1 MHGVSSKRSDLK
13 HQYKSYQETVAF
25 LEEMVK
31 RYPHL
36 IKIRSIG
43 KTWESRDIILATI
56 SLDVEYADLKP
67 ALLYTGTIHARE
79 WIGNELAIAFIDYVL
94 KNHQSDP
101 RVIQALAKNTL
112 YIVPVLNPDGFEY
125 SRTHYSFWR
134 KNRRKN
140 ADGSYGVDLN
150 RNFSVGWI
158 KSSNTSSNVYG
169 GPAPFSEP
177 ETKAIK
183 EFVDTHPNI
192 TIALDY
198 HSQGNVFFPAHK
210 FNHEAEIEGTDIN
223 VLCAN
228 MNFEIEKVTGRRY
241 GIHRGKPPTKLI
253 SGSGREYYYSKG
265 ILAAVVEVGTRNI
278 PDYLQN
284 MSESIDENIPAL
296 LYALNEA
303 HNYAPNTP
311 ARVEYFTICEYDNS
325 CVELVWEYDK
335 ERFPN
340 VYFEIYRN
348 EKHKEACREP
358 SLIGT
363 TSDLRFIDKDRSS
376 GKLYFYYIRPVDMLT
391 KQKGPYA
398 PQLKMMTKLGRE
410 EFYRTIYPLPQ
421 HIGYVAE
428 KSTKNK
434 EHFGKNSLFVGVNK
448 TLGISY
454 GVMKF
459 NLDTIPPNAIIKEAR
474 ISLYPLNRVNVKIE
488 KYGEWGISLI
498 EDVKDLSDFGQIHNA
513 EIIQTLGQTIPSQ
526 KLTQGIWKTWEL
538 NEFERKLLQERLK
551 MGHVLFR
558 MQGPTKLPLGADSQM
573 MMFDIGYG
581 PFGGGIH
588 YRPHLDIKYTLLPAE
603 VEIEPLRLASVS
615 EKEIKIDQLLCGYD
629 EEGKVVY
636 GYMEFDLSLLPDPD
650 KTVITEAYIKIQ
662 SPGIKRSGEDIRY
675 LIEFVDL
682 ENLDYKSIKNRK
694 SLGFI
699 DYEVSEEELQKQSV
713 NYFLFD
719 TSSKEQLEEFHAK
732 NKPVGFIIRPT
743 LASEAK
749 NHLINWY
756 DKKSPNVVRL
766 VIKYIKRRKF
776 PLPPAK
782 NLKAS
787 VEKGMVKLMWE
798 NPNDPDFVGAY
809 VVRNR
814 FHPPKN
820 PYDGVKLY
828 AGKDNYTFDN
838 FGNTKIP
845 KYYAVFTYDN
855 VPNYSEPVILYY
867 EP

>member
-1 MHGVSSKRSDLK
+1 LK
-13 HQYKSYQETVAF
+13 HQYRSYEETLSF
-25 LEEMVK
+25 LKEMVK
-31 RYPHL
+31 KYPHL
-36 IKIRSIG
+36 IRIQSIG
-43 KTWESRDIILATI
+43 KTWESRDIILATV
-56 SLDVEYADLKP
+56 SFDVEFADLKP

-79 WIGNELAIAFIDYVL
+79 WIGNELAVAFIDYL
-94 KNHQSDP
+94 LTNHQTDP
-101 RVIQALAKNTL
+101 RVASALAKNTL

-125 SRTHYSFWR
+125 SQTHYSFWR

-140 ADGSYGVDLN
+140 PDGSFGVDLN
-150 RNFSVGWI
+150 RNFSVGWS
-158 KSSNTSSNVYG
+158 KSSNPSSNVYG
-169 GPAPFSEP
+169 GPSPFSEP

-210 FNHEAEIEGTDIN
+210 FNHEAEIEGTDLN

-265 ILAAVVEVGTRNI
+265 ILAAVVEVGTKNI

-284 MSESIDENIPAL
+284 MSESIHENIPAL
-296 LYALNEA
+296 LYALGEA
-303 HNYAPNTP
+303 HNYSQNTP
-311 ARVEYFTICEYDNS
+311 PRVENFTLKEYASN
-325 CVELVWEYDK
+325 CVELIWEYDK
-335 ERFPN
+335 EAYPN

-348 EKHKEACREP
+348 EKHKEACKEP
-358 SLIGT
+358 SLIAT
-363 TSDLRFIDKDRSS
+363 TSNLFFKDTDRSS
-376 GKLYFYYIRPVDMLT
+376 GKLYFYYIRPVDPLT

-398 PQLKMMTKLGRE
+398 PQLKMMTDLERD
-410 EFYRTIYPLPQ
+410 EFFRNIFPAPKQ
-421 HIGYVAE
+421 IGYVAQ

-454 GVMKF
+454 GVMKI
-459 NLDTIPPNAIIKEAR
+459 NLDSIPPNAIIKEAH

-498 EDVKDLSDFGQIHNA
+498 EDVEDLSDFQQIHNA
-513 EIIQTLGQTIPSQ
+513 KVIQTLGQTIPSQ

-538 NEFERKLLQERLK
+538 NEYERKLLQERLK
-551 MGHVLFR
+551 KGDVLFR
-558 MQGPTKLPLGADSQM
+558 LQGPTKLPLGADSQM

-588 YRPHLDIKYTLLPAE
+588 YRPHLDIKYTLPP
-603 VEIEPLRLASVS
+603 VELEMEPLRLATIAPEGIEMDTLS
-615 EKEIKIDQLLCGYD
+615 CGYD
-629 EEGKVVY
+629 EKGNVVY
-636 GYMEFDLSLLPDPD
+636 GYMEFDLEALPEPD
-650 KTVITEAYIKIQ
+650 RTVITKAYLKIQ
-662 SPGIKRSGEDIRY
+662 SPGIKKSGEDIRY
-675 LIEFVDL
+675 LVEFVDL
-682 ENLDYKSIKNRK
+682 KELSYEQIQNRK

-699 DYEVSEEELQKQSV
+699 DYEVSEEDLQNQSV

-719 TSSKEQLEEFHAK
+719 RASKEELEEFHAK
-732 NKPVGFIIRPT
+732 RKPVGFIIRPT

-756 DKKSPNVVRL
+756 DKKSPNVVKL
-766 VIKYIKRRKF
+766 VIKYIKRRKH
-776 PLPPAK
+776 PVAPVQ

-787 VEKGMVKLMWE
+787 IEKGMVKLTWQ
-798 NPNDPDFVGAY
+798 NPKDPDFRGAY

-820 PYDGVKLY
+820 PQDGVKLY
-828 AGKDNYTFDN
+828 AGKDEYTYDN
-838 FGNTKIP
+838 FGNPRIA
-845 KYYAVFTYDN
+845 KYYAIFTYDD
-855 VPNYSEPVILYY
+855 VPNYSEPVILHY

>member
-1 MHGVSSKRSDLK
+1 MK
-13 HQYKSYQETVAF
+13 HQYKSYEQTVAF
-25 LEEMVK
+25 LEQKVK
-31 RYPHL
+31 EYPHL
-36 IKIRSIG
+36 IKIESIG
-43 KTWESRDIILATI
+43 KTWEGRDIILATLT
-56 SLDVEYADLKP
+56 LDVEYADLKP

-79 WIGNELAIAFIDYVL
+79 WIGNELAVAFIDYML

-101 RVIQALAKNTL
+101 KVIEALAKNTL

-140 ADGSYGVDLN
+140 PDGSYGVDLN
-150 RNFSVGWI
+150 RNFSVGWT
-158 KSSNTSSNVYG
+158 KSNNPSSNVYG

-183 EFVDTHPNI
+183 EFVDNHPNI

-210 FNHEAEIEGTDIN
+210 FNHEAEIEGTDLN

-241 GIHRGKPPTKLI
+241 GIHRGKPPAKLI

-296 LYALNEA
+296 LYALSQA
-303 HNYAPNTP
+303 HNYAANTP
-311 ARVEYFTICEYDNS
+311 ARVENFVIEEYESN
-325 CVELVWEYDK
+325 CVKLSWEYDK
-335 ERFPN
+335 ERYPN

-348 EKHKEACREP
+348 DKHKEACKEP
-358 SLIGT
+358 SLIAT
-363 TSDLRFIDKDRSS
+363 TSDLEFEDKDRES
-376 GKLYFYYIRPVDMLT
+376 GKLYFYYIRPVDRLT

-398 PQLKMMTKLGRE
+398 PQLKIMTKLERD
-410 EFYRTIYPLPQ
+410 EFFRNIFPYPSD
-421 HIGYVAE
+421 IGYVAE
-428 KSTKNK
+428 KSTKNS

-448 TLGISY
+448 KLGVSY

-459 NLDTIPPNAIIKEAR
+459 KLDSIPPNAIIKEAK

-488 KYGEWGISLI
+488 KYGEWGISFI
-498 EDVKDLSDFGQIHNA
+498 EGVENLSDFKAIHNA
-513 EIIQTLGQTIPSQ
+513 KVLQTLGQTIPSQ
-526 KLTQGIWKTWEL
+526 KLTQGIWKTWEF
-538 NEFERKLLQERLK
+538 NEYERKLLEEHLK
-551 MGHVLFR
+551 KGEVLFR

-573 MMFDIGYG
+573 MMFDLGYG

-588 YRPHLDIKYTLLPAE
+588 YRPHLDIKYTLPAA
-603 VEIEPLRLASVS
+603 EIEFEPLRLATV
-615 EKEIKIDQLLCGYD
+615 KEQEIVVDTLACGYD
-629 EEGKVVY
+629 EKGKVVY
-636 GYMEFDLSLLPDPD
+636 GYMEFDLSALPEAD
-650 KTVITEAYIKIQ
+650 KTVITESYIKIQ
-662 SPGIKRSGEDIRY
+662 NKSITKTSEDIRY

-682 ENLDYKSIKNRK
+682 EKLDYEHIQKRT
-694 SLGFI
+694 SLGYI
-699 DYEVSEEELQKQSV
+699 DYEVSEADLQKEST

-719 TSSKEQLEEFHAK
+719 SASKIELEKFHEK

-756 DKKSPNVVRL
+756 DKKSPNVVKL
-766 VIKYIKRRKF
+766 VIKYIKRRKH
-776 PLPPAK
+776 PVARVSD
-782 NLKAS
+782 LKATID
-787 VEKGMVKLMWE
+787 KGMVKLTWK
-798 NPNDPDFVGAY
+798 NPKNSDFKGAY

-820 PYDGVKLY
+820 PQDGVKLY
-828 AGKDNYTFDN
+828 AGRDEYTYDN
-838 FGNTKIP
+838 FGNTKIA
-845 KYYAVFTYDN
+845 KYYAIFTYDD
-855 VPNYSEPVILYY
+855 VPNYSEPVVLYY

>member
-1 MHGVSSKRSDLK
+1 MK
-13 HQYKSYQETVAF
+13 HQYRSYQETIDF
-25 LEEMVK
+25 LQECVK

-36 IKIRSIG
+36 IKLQSIG
-43 KTWESRDIILATI
+43 KTWEGREIILAT
-56 SLDVEYADLKP
+56 LTQDVEFADLKP

-79 WIGNELAIAFIDYVL
+79 WIGNELAVAFIDFLL
-94 KNHQSDP
+94 KNHDSDP
-101 RVIQALAKNTL
+101 RVMSALAKNTL

-125 SRTHYSFWR
+125 SRNHYSFWR

-140 ADGSYGVDLN
+140 PDGSYGVDLN
-150 RNFSVGWI
+150 RNFSVGWV
-158 KSSNTSSNVYG
+158 KSKNYTSNIYG
-169 GPAPFSEP
+169 GPEPFSEP
-177 ETKAIK
+177 ETRAIK

-210 FNHEAEIEGTDIN
+210 FNHEAEIEGTDLN

-241 GIHRGKPPTKLI
+241 GIHRGKPPAKLI
-253 SGSGREYYYSKG
+253 AGSGREYYYSRG
-265 ILAAVVEVGTRNI
+265 ILASVVEVGTRNI

-303 HNYAPNTP
+303 HNYAKNTP
-311 ARVEYFTICEYDNS
+311 ARVENFTIAKVDET
-325 CVELVWEYDK
+325 CVKLSWEYDL
-335 ERFPN
+335 ERYPN

-348 EKHKEACREP
+348 DKHKEACKEP
-358 SLIGT
+358 SLIAT
-363 TSDLRFIDKDRSS
+363 TKRLEFVDRDRNS
-376 GKLYFYYIRPVDMLT
+376 GKLYFYYIRPVDALT
-391 KQKGPYA
+391 KQKGPFA
-398 PQLKMMTKLGRE
+398 PQVKVMTKLQRD
-410 EFYRTIYPLPQ
+410 EFFRNIFPYPQ
-421 HIGYVAE
+421 DIGYVAQ

-459 NLDTIPPNAIIKEAR
+459 KLSSIPPNAIIKEAR

-488 KYGEWGISLI
+488 KYGEWGISFI
-498 EDVKDLSDFGQIHNA
+498 EEVKELSDFESIHNA
-513 EIIQTLGQTIPSQ
+513 QVIQTLGQTIPSQ

-538 NEFERKLLQERLK
+538 NEFERKILQAQLSKGE
-551 MGHVLFR
+551 VLFR

-588 YRPHLDIKYTLLPAE
+588 YRPHLDIKYTLPPTE
-603 VEIEPLRLASVS
+603 VEIEPLRLATVTD
-615 EKEIKIDQLLCGYD
+615 KEVIPDRLACGFD
-629 EEGKVVY
+629 KEGRVVY
-636 GYMEFDLSLLPDPD
+636 GYMEFDLSTLPQADR
-650 KTVITEAYIKIQ
+650 TVITEAYIKIKNKK
-662 SPGIKRSGEDIRY
+662 IKKSGEDIRY
-675 LIEFVDL
+675 LVEFVDL
-682 ENLDYKSIKNRK
+682 QTVDYEHIVHRS

-699 DYEVSEEELQKQSV
+699 DYEVTEQKLIKEQT

-719 TSSKEQLEEFHAK
+719 TASKIELEKFHQE
-732 NKPVGFIIRPT
+732 NRTVGFIIHPT
-743 LASEAK
+743 LASATKDHIVEWFEK
-749 NHLINWY
+749 GSENEV
-756 DKKSPNVVRL
+756 KL
-766 VIKYIKRRKF
+766 VIKYIKRRKE
-776 PLPPAK
+776 PVAPVR
-782 NLKAS
+782 NLKATI
-787 VEKGMVKLMWE
+787 EKGMVKLTWK
-798 NPNDPDFVGAY
+798 NPDDPDFVGAY

-820 PYDGVKLY
+820 PQDGVKLY
-828 AGKDNYTFDN
+828 AGKDEYTYDN
-838 FGNTKIP
+838 FGNTKIA
-845 KYYAVFTYDN
+845 KYYAVFTYDD
-855 VPNYSEPVILYY
+855 VPNYSEPVVLKY